1 MTHDGHI
8 YNDDERSQIAGS
20 DTIIYDGYNLNKD
33 ILSKYDKTFTL
44 QPQTLVNWN
53 DKKVNDEKNL
63 MMLMPMHQV
72 HLFKFLNLKQV
83 LELIQVICVNA

>member
-44 QPQTLVNWN
+44 QPQTLVKDVYKRQW
-53 DKKVNDEKNL
+53 KNL
-63 MMLMPMHQV
+63 PEKIIPL
-72 HLFKFLNLKQV
+72 LSLNKMD
-83 LELIQVICVNA
+83 

>member
-53 DKKVNDEKNL
+53 DKKVKMIRPKKME
-63 MMLMPMHQV
+63 Q
-72 HLFKFLNLKQV
+72 
-83 LELIQVICVNA
+83 